1 MANVGNTSE
10 CVCLSTRYEELC
22 REMTQLN
29 DELKK
34 LDVSDCVAIQEA
46 IKKITD
52 LNTKLKEFYEK
63 MKETM
68 KETPQ

>member
-1 MANVGNTSE
+1 MANVGNSSG
-10 CVCLSTRYEELC
+10 STRYEELC

-34 LDVSDCVAIQEA
+34 LDVSDCVAIEEA
-46 IKKITD
+46 IKKLTD
-52 LNTKLKEFYEK
+52 MNTKLKELCEK
-63 MKETM
+63 MKETVKET

>member
-1 MANVGNTSE
+1 MANVGNTSG
-10 CVCLSTRYEELC
+10 STRYEELC

-34 LDVSDCVAIQEA
+34 LDVSDCVAIEEA
-46 IKKITD
+46 IKKLTD
-52 LNTKLKEFYEK
+52 MNTKLKELCEK
-63 MKETM
+63 MKETVKET